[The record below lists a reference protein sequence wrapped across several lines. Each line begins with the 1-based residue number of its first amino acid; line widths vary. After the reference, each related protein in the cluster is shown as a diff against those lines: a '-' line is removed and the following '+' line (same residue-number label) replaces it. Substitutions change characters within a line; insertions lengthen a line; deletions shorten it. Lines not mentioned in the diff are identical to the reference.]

1 MHIYIHRKTKLPN
14 IKKSKQLLLITA
26 LLFIWELPVI
36 AQQPTDTTYI
46 FRFVP
51 NDDMFYVPWNGN
63 DRSLHQLLNILE
75 KNKKQLQA
83 GQMYISVSS
92 YAASANDILTS
103 ERMAYIRNNRIKS
116 ELITQGGLT
125 EQMFVTDRAI
135 LSSYGKEKLRNVVV
149 VTFPASVKKVA
160 EIAGIE
166 AARRVEN
173 YNKERSEKAER
184 ERLAIEQTAREKAE
198 AERLAKEQ
206 AEREHLAAQEKARK
220 QAETERFAAEREEK
234 ERAET
239 ERLAAEATAKA
250 KSHSLSLRANLL
262 RWGTLTP
269 DLGVEWRLNHHV
281 GILVNGSY
289 TSWTWN
295 SNDRRYA
302 LWEIAPEARYYI
314 GKEKR
319 GYIGAIYK
327 AGSFNYKLSEI
338 GKQGNL
344 MGGGLTG
351 GYQLKLNKSL
361 NLDFSLALGC
371 LHADYDKYI
380 VIDGIRVRQGK
391 ETKNWWGPISA
402 GVTLVWNVF

>member
-1 MHIYIHRKTKLPN
+1 M
-14 IKKSKQLLLITA
+14 KKSKQLLLITA

-351 GYQLKLNKSL
+351 GYQLKLNKAL

>member
-1 MHIYIHRKTKLPN
+1 M
-14 IKKSKQLLLITA
+14 KKSKQLLLITA

-149 VTFPASVKKVA
+149 VTFPASVEKVA

-173 YNKERSEKAER
+173 YNKERSGKAER
-184 ERLAIEQTAREKAE
+184 ERQFIEQATREKAE

-220 QAETERFAAEREEK
+220 QAETERLAAEREEK

-239 ERLAAEATAKA
+239 ERLAAEAAAKA
-250 KSHSLSLRANLL
+250 KAHSLSLRANLL
-262 RWGTLTP
+262 RWVTLTP
-269 DLGVEWRLNHHV
+269 DLGVEWRLNRHV

-351 GYQLKLNKSL
+351 GYQLKLNKAL

-402 GVTLVWNVF
+402 GVTLVWNIF

>member
-1 MHIYIHRKTKLPN
+1 M
-14 IKKSKQLLLITA
+14 KKSKQLLLITA

-149 VTFPASVKKVA
+149 VTFPASVEKVA

-184 ERLAIEQTAREKAE
+184 ERLVIEQTAREKAE

-220 QAETERFAAEREEK
+220 QAETERLAAERDEK
-234 ERAET
+234 KRAET

-351 GYQLKLNKSL
+351 GYQLKLNKVL

>member
-1 MHIYIHRKTKLPN
+1 M
-14 IKKSKQLLLITA
+14 KKSKQLLLITA

-149 VTFPASVKKVA
+149 VTFPASVEKVA

-173 YNKERSEKAER
+173 YNKERSGKAER
-184 ERLAIEQTAREKAE
+184 
-198 AERLAKEQ
+198 ERLAKEQ

-220 QAETERFAAEREEK
+220 QAETERLAAEREEK

-239 ERLAAEATAKA
+239 ERLAAEAAAKA
-250 KSHSLSLRANLL
+250 KAHSLSLRANLL
-262 RWGTLTP
+262 RWVTLTP
-269 DLGVEWRLNHHV
+269 DLGVEWRLNRHV

-351 GYQLKLNKSL
+351 GYQLKLNKAL

>member
-1 MHIYIHRKTKLPN
+1 M
-14 IKKSKQLLLITA
+14 KKSKQLLLITA

-149 VTFPASVKKVA
+149 VTFPASVEKVA

-173 YNKERSEKAER
+173 YNKERSGKAER
-184 ERLAIEQTAREKAE
+184 ERLFIEQAAREKAE

-220 QAETERFAAEREEK
+220 QAETERLAAEREEK

-239 ERLAAEATAKA
+239 ERLAAEAAAKA
-250 KSHSLSLRANLL
+250 KAHSLSLRANLL
-262 RWGTLTP
+262 RWGHLTP
-269 DLGVEWRLNHHV
+269 DLGVEWRLNRHV

-295 SNDRRYA
+295 SNDHRYA

-351 GYQLKLNKSL
+351 GYQLKLNKAL

>member
-1 MHIYIHRKTKLPN
+1 M
-14 IKKSKQLLLITA
+14 KKSKQLLLITA

-149 VTFPASVKKVA
+149 VTFPASVEKVA

-206 AEREHLAAQEKARK
+206 AEREHLAAQEKACK
-220 QAETERFAAEREEK
+220 QAETERLAAEREEK

-239 ERLAAEATAKA
+239 ERLAAEAAAKA
-250 KSHSLSLRANLL
+250 KAHSLSLRANLL

-269 DLGVEWRLNHHV
+269 DLGVEWRLNRHV

-295 SNDRRYA
+295 SNDHRYA

-351 GYQLKLNKSL
+351 GYQLKLNKAL

>member
-1 MHIYIHRKTKLPN
+1 M
-14 IKKSKQLLLITA
+14 KKSKQLLLITA

-92 YAASANDILTS
+92 YAASANDIQTS

-149 VTFPASVKKVA
+149 VTFPASVEKVA

-173 YNKERSEKAER
+173 YNKERSGKAER
-184 ERLAIEQTAREKAE
+184 ERLSIEQAAREKAE

-220 QAETERFAAEREEK
+220 QAETERLAAEREEK

-239 ERLAAEATAKA
+239 ERLAAEAAAKA
-250 KSHSLSLRANLL
+250 KAHSLSLRANLL
-262 RWGTLTP
+262 RWVTLTP
-269 DLGVEWRLNHHV
+269 DLGVEWRLNRHV

-295 SNDRRYA
+295 SNDHRYA

-351 GYQLKLNKSL
+351 GYQLKLNKAL

>member
-1 MHIYIHRKTKLPN
+1 M
-14 IKKSKQLLLITA
+14 KKSKQLLLITA

-149 VTFPASVKKVA
+149 VTFPASVEKVA

-166 AARRVEN
+166 AARPDEN
-173 YNKERSEKAER
+173 ANKERSGKAER
-184 ERLAIEQTAREKAE
+184 ERLFIEQAAREKAE

-220 QAETERFAAEREEK
+220 QAETERLAAEREEK

-239 ERLAAEATAKA
+239 ERLAAEAAAKA
-250 KSHSLSLRANLL
+250 KAHSLSLRANLL

-269 DLGVEWRLNHHV
+269 DLGVEWRLNRHV

-295 SNDRRYA
+295 SNDHRYA

-351 GYQLKLNKSL
+351 GYQLKLNKAL

>member
-1 MHIYIHRKTKLPN
+1 M
-14 IKKSKQLLLITA
+14 KKSKQLLLITA

-149 VTFPASVKKVA
+149 VTFPASVEKVA

-173 YNKERSEKAER
+173 YNKERSGKAER
-184 ERLAIEQTAREKAE
+184 ERLFIEQAAREKAE

-220 QAETERFAAEREEK
+220 QAETERLAAEREEK

-239 ERLAAEATAKA
+239 ERLAAEAAAKA
-250 KSHSLSLRANLL
+250 KAHSLSLRANLL

-269 DLGVEWRLNHHV
+269 DLGVEWRLNRHV

-295 SNDRRYA
+295 SNDHRYA

-351 GYQLKLNKSL
+351 GYQLKQNKAL

>member
-1 MHIYIHRKTKLPN
+1 M
-14 IKKSKQLLLITA
+14 KKSKQLLLITA

-92 YAASANDILTS
+92 YAASANDIQTS

-125 EQMFVTDRAI
+125 EQMFITDRAI
-135 LSSYGKEKLRNVVV
+135 PSSYGKEKLRNVVV
-149 VTFPASVKKVA
+149 VTFPASVEKVA

-173 YNKERSEKAER
+173 YNKERSGKAER
-184 ERLAIEQTAREKAE
+184 ERQFIEQAAREKAE

-220 QAETERFAAEREEK
+220 QAETERLAAEREEK

-239 ERLAAEATAKA
+239 ERLAAEAAAKA
-250 KSHSLSLRANLL
+250 KAHSLSLRANLL
-262 RWGTLTP
+262 RWVTLTP
-269 DLGVEWRLNHHV
+269 DLGVEWRLNRHV

-295 SNDRRYA
+295 SNDHRYA

-351 GYQLKLNKSL
+351 GYQLKLNKAL

-380 VIDGIRVRQGK
+380 VIAGIRVRQGK
-391 ETKNWWGPISA
+391 ETKNWWVPKSA

>member
-1 MHIYIHRKTKLPN
+1 M
-14 IKKSKQLLLITA
+14 KKSKQLLLITA

-36 AQQPTDTTYI
+36 AQHPTDTTYI

-135 LSSYGKEKLRNVVV
+135 PSSYGKEQLHNVVV
-149 VTFPASVKKVA
+149 VTFPASVEKVA

-173 YNKERSEKAER
+173 YNKERSGKAER
-184 ERLAIEQTAREKAE
+184 ERLSIEQAAREKAE
-198 AERLAKEQ
+198 AERLSKEQ

-220 QAETERFAAEREEK
+220 QAETERLAAEREEK

-239 ERLAAEATAKA
+239 ERLAAEAAAKA
-250 KSHSLSLRANLL
+250 KAHSLSLRANLL

-269 DLGVEWRLNHHV
+269 DLGVEWRLNRHV

-351 GYQLKLNKSL
+351 GYQLKLNKAL

-402 GVTLVWNVF
+402 GVTLVWNIF

>member
-1 MHIYIHRKTKLPN
+1 M
-14 IKKSKQLLLITA
+14 KKSKQLLLITA

-75 KNKKQLQA
+75 KNKKQLQT

-149 VTFPASVKKVA
+149 VTFPASVEKVA

-173 YNKERSEKAER
+173 YNKERSGKAER
-184 ERLAIEQTAREKAE
+184 ERLFIEQAAREKAE

-220 QAETERFAAEREEK
+220 QAETERLAAEREEK

-239 ERLAAEATAKA
+239 ERLAAEAAAKA
-250 KSHSLSLRANLL
+250 KAHSLSLRANLL

-327 AGSFNYKLSEI
+327 AGSLNYKLSEI

-351 GYQLKLNKSL
+351 GYQLKLNKAL

>member
-1 MHIYIHRKTKLPN
+1 M
-14 IKKSKQLLLITA
+14 ITA

-149 VTFPASVKKVA
+149 VTFPASVEKVA

-173 YNKERSEKAER
+173 YNKERSGKAER
-184 ERLAIEQTAREKAE
+184 ERQFIEQAAREKAE

-220 QAETERFAAEREEK
+220 QAETERLAAEREEK
-234 ERAET
+234 ECAET
-239 ERLAAEATAKA
+239 ERLAAEAAA
-250 KSHSLSLRANLL
+250 KS
-262 RWGTLTP
+262 
-269 DLGVEWRLNHHV
+269 E
-281 GILVNGSY
+281 
-289 TSWTWN
+289 
-295 SNDRRYA
+295 
-302 LWEIAPEARYYI
+302 
-314 GKEKR
+314 
-319 GYIGAIYK
+319 
-327 AGSFNYKLSEI
+327 GSFALLASKSAPLGYSHPRPRSGMALEPSRRHTRERLLHFLDVE
-338 GKQGNL
+338 QQRPSLCLVGNR
-344 MGGGLTG
+344 TR
-351 GYQLKLNKSL
+351 S
-361 NLDFSLALGC
+361 AL
-371 LHADYDKYI
+371 LH
-380 VIDGIRVRQGK
+380 R
-391 ETKNWWGPISA
+391 
-402 GVTLVWNVF
+402 

>member
-1 MHIYIHRKTKLPN
+1 M
-14 IKKSKQLLLITA
+14 KKSKQLLLITA

-51 NDDMFYVPWNGN
+51 NDDMFYVPWTGN

-149 VTFPASVKKVA
+149 VTFPASVEKVA

-173 YNKERSEKAER
+173 YNKERSGKAER
-184 ERLAIEQTAREKAE
+184 ERLFIEQAAREKAE

-220 QAETERFAAEREEK
+220 QAETERLAAEREEK

-239 ERLAAEATAKA
+239 ERLAAEAAAKA
-250 KSHSLSLRANLL
+250 KAHSLSLRANLL

-269 DLGVEWRLNHHV
+269 DLGVEWRLNRHV

-295 SNDRRYA
+295 SNDHRYA

-351 GYQLKLNKSL
+351 GYQLKLNKAL

>member
-1 MHIYIHRKTKLPN
+1 M
-14 IKKSKQLLLITA
+14 KKSKQLLLITA

-149 VTFPASVKKVA
+149 VTFPASVEKVA

-173 YNKERSEKAER
+173 YNKERSGKAER
-184 ERLAIEQTAREKAE
+184 ERLFIEQAAREKAE

-220 QAETERFAAEREEK
+220 QAETEKLAAEREEK

-239 ERLAAEATAKA
+239 ERLAAEAAAKA

-351 GYQLKLNKSL
+351 GYQLKLNKAL

-371 LHADYDKYI
+371 LHADYDK
-380 VIDGIRVRQGK
+380 
-391 ETKNWWGPISA
+391 
-402 GVTLVWNVF
+402 

>member
-1 MHIYIHRKTKLPN
+1 M
-14 IKKSKQLLLITA
+14 KKSKQLLLITA

-149 VTFPASVKKVA
+149 VTFPASVEKVA

-173 YNKERSEKAER
+173 YNKERSGKAER
-184 ERLAIEQTAREKAE
+184 ERLFIEQAAREKAE

-220 QAETERFAAEREEK
+220 QAETERLAAEREEK

-239 ERLAAEATAKA
+239 ERLAAEAAAKA
-250 KSHSLSLRANLL
+250 KAHSLSLRANLL

-269 DLGVEWRLNHHV
+269 DLGVEWRLNRHV

-295 SNDRRYA
+295 SNDHRYA
-302 LWEIAPEARYYI
+302 LWAIAPEARYYI
-314 GKEKR
+314 GNR
-319 GYIGAIYK
+319 SHIQ
-327 AGSFNYKLSEI
+327 SRLV
-338 GKQGNL
+338 
-344 MGGGLTG
+344 
-351 GYQLKLNKSL
+351 QLQT
-361 NLDFSLALGC
+361 
-371 LHADYDKYI
+371 
-380 VIDGIRVRQGK
+380 IRDR
-391 ETKNWWGPISA
+391 
-402 GVTLVWNVF
+402 

>member
-1 MHIYIHRKTKLPN
+1 M
-14 IKKSKQLLLITA
+14 KKSKQLLLITA

-149 VTFPASVKKVA
+149 VTFPASVEKVA

-173 YNKERSEKAER
+173 YNKERSGKAER
-184 ERLAIEQTAREKAE
+184 ERLFIEQAAREKAE

-220 QAETERFAAEREEK
+220 QAETERLAAERDEK
-234 ERAET
+234 KRAET

-269 DLGVEWRLNHHV
+269 DLGVEWRLNRHV

-351 GYQLKLNKSL
+351 GYQLKLNKVL

>member
-1 MHIYIHRKTKLPN
+1 M
-14 IKKSKQLLLITA
+14 KKSKQLLLITA

-149 VTFPASVKKVA
+149 VTFPASVEKVA

-173 YNKERSEKAER
+173 YNKERSGKAER
-184 ERLAIEQTAREKAE
+184 ERLFIEQAAREKAE

-220 QAETERFAAEREEK
+220 QAETERLAAEREEK

-239 ERLAAEATAKA
+239 ERLAAEAAAKA
-250 KSHSLSLRANLL
+250 KAHSLSLRANLL

-269 DLGVEWRLNHHV
+269 DLGVEWRLNRHV

-295 SNDRRYA
+295 SNDHRYA

-338 GKQGNL
+338 GK
-344 MGGGLTG
+344 
-351 GYQLKLNKSL
+351 
-361 NLDFSLALGC
+361 
-371 LHADYDKYI
+371 
-380 VIDGIRVRQGK
+380 
-391 ETKNWWGPISA
+391 
-402 GVTLVWNVF
+402 

>member
-1 MHIYIHRKTKLPN
+1 M
-14 IKKSKQLLLITA
+14 KKSKQLLLITA

-92 YAASANDILTS
+92 YAALANDILTS

-149 VTFPASVKKVA
+149 VTFPASVEKVA

-173 YNKERSEKAER
+173 YNKERSGKAER
-184 ERLAIEQTAREKAE
+184 ERLFIEQAAREKAE

-220 QAETERFAAEREEK
+220 QAETERLAAEREEK

-239 ERLAAEATAKA
+239 ERLAAEAAAKA
-250 KSHSLSLRANLL
+250 KAHSLSLRANLL

-269 DLGVEWRLNHHV
+269 DLGVEWRLNRHV

-295 SNDRRYA
+295 SNDHRYA

-351 GYQLKLNKSL
+351 GYQLKLNKAL

>member
-1 MHIYIHRKTKLPN
+1 M
-14 IKKSKQLLLITA
+14 KKSKQLLLITA

-149 VTFPASVKKVA
+149 VTFPASVEKVA

-173 YNKERSEKAER
+173 YNKERSGKAER
-184 ERLAIEQTAREKAE
+184 ERLFIEQAALEKAE

-220 QAETERFAAEREEK
+220 QAETERLAAEREEK

-239 ERLAAEATAKA
+239 ERLAAEAAAKA
-250 KSHSLSLRANLL
+250 KAHSLSLRANLL

-269 DLGVEWRLNHHV
+269 DLGVEWRLNRHV

-295 SNDRRYA
+295 SNDHRYA

-351 GYQLKLNKSL
+351 GYQLKLNKAL

>member
-1 MHIYIHRKTKLPN
+1 M
-14 IKKSKQLLLITA
+14 KKSKQLLLITA

-149 VTFPASVKKVA
+149 VTFPASVEKVA

-173 YNKERSEKAER
+173 YNKERSGKAER
-184 ERLAIEQTAREKAE
+184 ERLFIEQAAREKAE

-220 QAETERFAAEREEK
+220 QAETERLAAEREEK

-239 ERLAAEATAKA
+239 ERLAAEAAAKA

-262 RWGTLTP
+262 RWVTLTP

-319 GYIGAIYK
+319 GYIGAMYK

-338 GKQGNL
+338 GKQGNIT
-344 MGGGLTG
+344 GGGLTG
-351 GYQLKLNKSL
+351 GYQLKLNKVL

-391 ETKNWWGPISA
+391 ETKNWWAPY
-402 GVTLVWNVF
+402 LPE

>member
-1 MHIYIHRKTKLPN
+1 M
-14 IKKSKQLLLITA
+14 KKSKQLLLITA

-149 VTFPASVKKVA
+149 VTFPASVEKVA

-173 YNKERSEKAER
+173 YNKERSGKAER
-184 ERLAIEQTAREKAE
+184 ERLFIEQAAREKAE

-220 QAETERFAAEREEK
+220 QAETERLAAERDEK
-234 ERAET
+234 KRAET

-262 RWGTLTP
+262 RWVTLTP
-269 DLGVEWRLNHHV
+269 DLGVEWRLNRHV

-295 SNDRRYA
+295 SNDHRYA

-351 GYQLKLNKSL
+351 GYQLKLNKAL

-402 GVTLVWNVF
+402 GVTLVWNIF

>member
-1 MHIYIHRKTKLPN
+1 M
-14 IKKSKQLLLITA
+14 KKSKQLLLITA

-149 VTFPASVKKVA
+149 VTFPASVEKVA

-173 YNKERSEKAER
+173 YNKERSGKAER
-184 ERLAIEQTAREKAE
+184 ERQFIEQAAREKAE

-220 QAETERFAAEREEK
+220 QAETERLAAEREEK

-239 ERLAAEATAKA
+239 ERLAAEAAAKA
-250 KSHSLSLRANLL
+250 KAHSLSLRANLL
-262 RWGTLTP
+262 RWVTLTP
-269 DLGVEWRLNHHV
+269 DLGVEWRLNRHV

-351 GYQLKLNKSL
+351 GYQLKLNKAL

-371 LHADYDKYI
+371 LHVDYDKYI

-402 GVTLVWNVF
+402 GVTLVWNIF

>member
-1 MHIYIHRKTKLPN
+1 M
-14 IKKSKQLLLITA
+14 KKSKQLLLITA

-36 AQQPTDTTYI
+36 SQQPTDTTYI

-149 VTFPASVKKVA
+149 VTFPASVEKVA

-173 YNKERSEKAER
+173 YNKERSGKAER
-184 ERLAIEQTAREKAE
+184 ERQFIEQAAREKAE

-220 QAETERFAAEREEK
+220 QAETERLAAEREEK
-234 ERAET
+234 ECAET
-239 ERLAAEATAKA
+239 ERLAAEAAATAKA
-250 KSHSLSLRANLL
+250 HSLSLRANLL

-269 DLGVEWRLNHHV
+269 DLGVEWRLNRHV

-351 GYQLKLNKSL
+351 GYQLKLNKAL

-402 GVTLVWNVF
+402 GVTLVWNIF

>member
-1 MHIYIHRKTKLPN
+1 M
-14 IKKSKQLLLITA
+14 KKSKQLLLITA

-149 VTFPASVKKVA
+149 VTFPASVEKVA

-173 YNKERSEKAER
+173 YNKERSGKAER
-184 ERLAIEQTAREKAE
+184 ERLFIEQAAREKAE

-220 QAETERFAAEREEK
+220 QAETERLAAEREEK

-239 ERLAAEATAKA
+239 ERLAAEAAAKA
-250 KSHSLSLRANLL
+250 KAHSLSLRANLL

-269 DLGVEWRLNHHV
+269 DLGVEWRLNRHV

-295 SNDRRYA
+295 SNDHRYA

-351 GYQLKLNKSL
+351 GYQLKLNKAL
-361 NLDFSLALGC
+361 NLDFFLALGC

>member
-1 MHIYIHRKTKLPN
+1 
-14 IKKSKQLLLITA
+14 
-26 LLFIWELPVI
+26 
-36 AQQPTDTTYI
+36 
-46 FRFVP
+46 
-51 NDDMFYVPWNGN
+51 MFYVPWNGN

-92 YAASANDILTS
+92 YAASANDIQTS

-125 EQMFVTDRAI
+125 EQMFITDRAI
-135 LSSYGKEKLRNVVV
+135 PSSYGKEKLRNVVV
-149 VTFPASVKKVA
+149 VTFPASVEKVA

-173 YNKERSEKAER
+173 YNKERSGKAER
-184 ERLAIEQTAREKAE
+184 ERQFIEQAAREKAE

-220 QAETERFAAEREEK
+220 QAETERLAAEREEK

-239 ERLAAEATAKA
+239 ERLAAEAAAKA
-250 KSHSLSLRANLL
+250 KAHSLSLRANLL
-262 RWGTLTP
+262 RWVTLTP
-269 DLGVEWRLNHHV
+269 DLGVEWRLNRHV

-295 SNDRRYA
+295 SNDHRYA

-351 GYQLKLNKSL
+351 GYQLKLNKAL

>member
-1 MHIYIHRKTKLPN
+1 M
-14 IKKSKQLLLITA
+14 ITA

-262 RWGTLTP
+262 RWVTLTP

-319 GYIGAIYK
+319 GYIGAMYK

-338 GKQGNL
+338 GKQGNIT
-344 MGGGLTG
+344 GGGLTG
-351 GYQLKLNKSL
+351 GYQLKLNKVL

-402 GVTLVWNVF
+402 GVTLVWNIF

>member
-1 MHIYIHRKTKLPN
+1 M
-14 IKKSKQLLLITA
+14 ITA

-149 VTFPASVKKVA
+149 VTFPASVEKVA

-173 YNKERSEKAER
+173 YNKERSGKAER
-184 ERLAIEQTAREKAE
+184 ERQFIEQAAREKAE

-220 QAETERFAAEREEK
+220 QAETERLAAEREEK

-239 ERLAAEATAKA
+239 ERLAAEAAAKA
-250 KSHSLSLRANLL
+250 KAHSLSLRANLL
-262 RWGTLTP
+262 RWVTLTP
-269 DLGVEWRLNHHV
+269 DLGVEWRLNRHV

-351 GYQLKLNKSL
+351 GYQLKLNKAL

-402 GVTLVWNVF
+402 GVTLVWNIF

>member
-1 MHIYIHRKTKLPN
+1 M
-14 IKKSKQLLLITA
+14 KKSKQLLLITA

-63 DRSLHQLLNILE
+63 DLSLHQLLNILE

-149 VTFPASVKKVA
+149 VTFPASVEKVA

-173 YNKERSEKAER
+173 YNKERSGKAER
-184 ERLAIEQTAREKAE
+184 ERLFIEQAAREKAE

-220 QAETERFAAEREEK
+220 QAETERLAAEREEK

-239 ERLAAEATAKA
+239 ERLAAEAAAKA
-250 KSHSLSLRANLL
+250 KAHSISLRANLL
-262 RWGTLTP
+262 RWITLTP
-269 DLGVEWRLNHHV
+269 DLGVEWRLNRHV

-319 GYIGAIYK
+319 GYIGAMYK

>member
-1 MHIYIHRKTKLPN
+1 M
-14 IKKSKQLLLITA
+14 KKSKQLLLITA

-149 VTFPASVKKVA
+149 VTFPASVEKVA

-206 AEREHLAAQEKARK
+206 AEREHLAAQEKACK
-220 QAETERFAAEREEK
+220 QAETERLAAEREEK

-239 ERLAAEATAKA
+239 ERLAAEAAAKA
-250 KSHSLSLRANLL
+250 KAHSLSLRANLL

-269 DLGVEWRLNHHV
+269 DLGVEWRLNRHV

-351 GYQLKLNKSL
+351 GYQLKLNKVL

-402 GVTLVWNVF
+402 GVTLVWNIF

>member
-1 MHIYIHRKTKLPN
+1 M
-14 IKKSKQLLLITA
+14 KKSKQLLLITA

-149 VTFPASVKKVA
+149 VTFPASVEKVA

-173 YNKERSEKAER
+173 YNKERSGKAER
-184 ERLAIEQTAREKAE
+184 ERLSIEQAAREKAE
-198 AERLAKEQ
+198 AERLSKEQ

-220 QAETERFAAEREEK
+220 QAETERLAAERDEK
-234 ERAET
+234 KRAET

-269 DLGVEWRLNHHV
+269 DLGVEWRLNRHV

-351 GYQLKLNKSL
+351 GYQLKLNKAL

-402 GVTLVWNVF
+402 GVTLVWNIF

>member
-1 MHIYIHRKTKLPN
+1 M
-14 IKKSKQLLLITA
+14 KKSKQLLLITA

-149 VTFPASVKKVA
+149 VTFPASVEKVA

-173 YNKERSEKAER
+173 YNKERSGKAER
-184 ERLAIEQTAREKAE
+184 ERQFIEQAAREKAE

-220 QAETERFAAEREEK
+220 QAETERLAAEREEK

-239 ERLAAEATAKA
+239 ERLAAEAAAKA
-250 KSHSLSLRANLL
+250 KAHSLSLQANLL

-269 DLGVEWRLNHHV
+269 DLGVEWRLNRHV

-351 GYQLKLNKSL
+351 GYQLKLNKAL

-402 GVTLVWNVF
+402 GVTLVWNIF

>member
-1 MHIYIHRKTKLPN
+1 M
-14 IKKSKQLLLITA
+14 KKSKQLLLITA

-149 VTFPASVKKVA
+149 VTFPASVEKVA

-220 QAETERFAAEREEK
+220 QAETERLAAERDEK
-234 ERAET
+234 KRAET

-351 GYQLKLNKSL
+351 GYQLKLNKVL
-361 NLDFSLALGC
+361 NLDFSLALGR

>member
-1 MHIYIHRKTKLPN
+1 M
-14 IKKSKQLLLITA
+14 KKSKQLLLITA

-135 LSSYGKEKLRNVVV
+135 LSSYGKEKLRNVV
-149 VTFPASVKKVA
+149 TFPASVEKVA

-173 YNKERSEKAER
+173 YNKERSGKAER
-184 ERLAIEQTAREKAE
+184 ERLFIEQAAREKAE

-220 QAETERFAAEREEK
+220 QAETERLAAEREEK

-239 ERLAAEATAKA
+239 ERLAAEAAAKA
-250 KSHSLSLRANLL
+250 KAHSLSLRANLL

-269 DLGVEWRLNHHV
+269 DLGVEWRLNRHV

-295 SNDRRYA
+295 SNDHRYA

-351 GYQLKLNKSL
+351 GYQLKLNKAL

>member
-1 MHIYIHRKTKLPN
+1 M
-14 IKKSKQLLLITA
+14 KKSKQLLLITA

-149 VTFPASVKKVA
+149 VTFPASVEKVA

-173 YNKERSEKAER
+173 YNKERSGKAER
-184 ERLAIEQTAREKAE
+184 ERLFIEQAAREKAE

-206 AEREHLAAQEKARK
+206 AAREHLAAQEKARK
-220 QAETERFAAEREEK
+220 QAETERLAAEREEK

-239 ERLAAEATAKA
+239 ERLAAEAAAKA
-250 KSHSLSLRANLL
+250 KAHSLSLRANLL

-269 DLGVEWRLNHHV
+269 DLGVEWRLNRHV

-295 SNDRRYA
+295 SNDHRYA

-351 GYQLKLNKSL
+351 GYQLKLNKAL

>member
-1 MHIYIHRKTKLPN
+1 M
-14 IKKSKQLLLITA
+14 KKSKQLLLITA

-149 VTFPASVKKVA
+149 VTFPASVEKVA

-166 AARRVEN
+166 AARRVEI
-173 YNKERSEKAER
+173 YNKERSGKAER
-184 ERLAIEQTAREKAE
+184 ERQFIEQAAREKAE

-220 QAETERFAAEREEK
+220 QAETERLAAEREEK

-239 ERLAAEATAKA
+239 ERLAAEAAAKA
-250 KSHSLSLRANLL
+250 KAHSLSLRANLL

-269 DLGVEWRLNHHV
+269 DLGVEWRLNRHV

-351 GYQLKLNKSL
+351 GYQLKLNKAL

-402 GVTLVWNVF
+402 GVTLVWNIF

>member
-1 MHIYIHRKTKLPN
+1 M
-14 IKKSKQLLLITA
+14 KKSKQLLLITA

-149 VTFPASVKKVA
+149 VTFPASVEKVA

-173 YNKERSEKAER
+173 YNKERSGKAER
-184 ERLAIEQTAREKAE
+184 ERQFIEQAAREKAE

-220 QAETERFAAEREEK
+220 QAETERLAAEREEK

-239 ERLAAEATAKA
+239 ERLAAEAAAKA
-250 KSHSLSLRANLL
+250 KAHSLSLRANLL
-262 RWGTLTP
+262 RWVTLTP
-269 DLGVEWRLNHHV
+269 DLGVEWRLNRHV

-295 SNDRRYA
+295 SNDHRYA

-351 GYQLKLNKSL
+351 GYQLKLNKAL

-380 VIDGIRVRQGK
+380 VIDGMRVRQGK